1 MARKAT
7 IKDVAAQAEVS
18 VATVS
23 LVLNG
28 RPARVAD
35 ATRERIFQAARE
47 LHYVPNQNARSL
59 VTNES
64 KLIALIVPDIENLFF
79 IALAK
84 SLEDLCSADGYS
96 LIISSSDDSRI
107 AEHNLMNKL
116 SSRGVDGIFL
126 IATRQSTAHQEGL
139 REDVQRLDCPVILID
154 RLADSDWCD
163 GVGFNNR
170 HGGYLAAAHLLQA
183 GHRRIGCISGDIGE
197 GNANARRQ
205 GFLDALAEWGVNAD
219 RRLLVEGDY
228 RFPSGYAAADQI
240 VDNGATAVFCAN
252 DLMAAGFMRRLS
264 ERKLGIPDDISLVGY
279 DNVVGRFGVMPDIT
293 AVDQNV
299 NDMAAECYR
308 IVADRIGETNSTRQK
323 ITAVSKPWLVKPV
336 SEILLPTL
344 VVRDTVR
351 ALRINGDGAA
361 GL

>member
-35 ATRERIFQAARE
+35 TTRERIFQAARE

-84 SLEDLCSADGYS
+84 SLEDLCSAERYS
-96 LIISSSDDSRI
+96 LIIAGSDDSRI

-126 IATRQSTAHQEGL
+126 IATRQSTAHEEGL
-139 REDVQRLDCPVILID
+139 REDVQHLDCPVVLID
-154 RLADSDWCD
+154 RLADSHWCD

-170 HGGYLAAAHLLQA
+170 HGGYLAAMHLLEA
-183 GHRRIGCISGDIGE
+183 GHRRIGCVSGDIGE

-205 GFLDALAEWGVNAD
+205 GFLDALAEWGVSAEPS
-219 RRLLVEGDY
+219 LLVEGDY
-228 RFPSGYAAADQI
+228 RFASGYAAADQLI
-240 VDNGATAVFCAN
+240 DNGATAVFCAN
-252 DLMAAGFMRRLS
+252 DLMAAGFMGRLS
-264 ERKLGIPDDISLVGY
+264 ERKLSVPDDISLVGY
-279 DNVVGRFGVMPDIT
+279 DNVVRRFGVMPEIT

-299 NDMAAECYR
+299 DAMAAKCYR
-308 IVADRIGETNSTRQK
+308 IIADRIGDANSARQN
-323 ITAVSKPWLVKPV
+323 TATVSKPWLAEPM

-351 ALRINGDGAA
+351 PVLVNGDGAV